1 MPRPKLK
8 LALSVR
14 QTQQNLFEPFTKQ
27 EIINY
32 YKTLEPKQ
40 DYPHLFGR
48 SADPLTQTQKLLLID
63 YIIKTQFPNA
73 REQTLSSR
81 GGSGGGK
88 IVYDEHYEKIL
99 KYIINPLSW
108 ENEKTVAER
117 INKLDLPFPNV
128 VAIYSSIQTI
138 VYQNKFPNGVT
149 LDKFAWTNE
158 QQKKIVAGNLITALQ
173 DIHKKGV
180 VHGDIKPQNILVDP
194 ETLNI
199 QFIDLG
205 SGQFYDASKMYD
217 LRGTTLSKLPQRLY
231 RHSQAKKLA
240 ELTESVTWDEKIAL
254 DVFALAT
261 ILKELGQPNQ
271 QFQRMGNTAA
281 QAIIQRNQDVVF

>member
-8 LALSVR
+8 LGLSV
-14 QTQQNLFEPFTKQ
+14 TQSQKNFFDPFTKE
-27 EIINY
+27 EIIAY

-48 SADPLTQTQKLLLID
+48 SADRLTQAQKLLLID
-63 YIIKTQFPNA
+63 YIIKTQFSNA
-73 REQTLSSR
+73 KEQTLSSR

-88 IVYDEHYEKIL
+88 IVYDEYYEKIL
-99 KYIINPLSW
+99 KFIMNPFSW

-117 INKLDLPFPNV
+117 INKLDLPFPHV
-128 VAIYSSIQTI
+128 VAIYPSIQTI
-138 VYQNKFPNGVT
+138 VYQNKFQNGVT

-158 QQKKIVAGNLITALQ
+158 EQKKIVAANLIAAIQ
-173 DIHKKGV
+173 DTHKKGV
-180 VHGDIKPQNILVDP
+180 IHGDIKPQNILVDP
-194 ETLNI
+194 ESLNI
-199 QFIDLG
+199 QLIDLG
-205 SGQFYDASKMYD
+205 SVQFYTPSKIYD

-240 ELTESVTWDEKIAL
+240 ELTESVTWEEKIAL
-254 DVFALAT
+254 DVFALST

-281 QAIIQRNQDVVF
+281 QAIIQRNQNVIF